1 MAEETLNEALLE
13 AMKEMEPIKRDSV
26 GSTGKRQYK
35 YAQLDQVL
43 GMVKPQL
50 FNHGLML
57 DQIPKFDGDKW
68 VLETAV
74 VHVASKE
81 RQVRDTRI
89 LVHSNNPKEQ
99 GSYETYMRRYALL
112 DAFNLAP
119 EDDDGQEAASSQV
132 ATRHKKP
139 VDKIAEP
146 TLKAIGDTCV
156 LYAETFGINPQAFKQ
171 SVWEELQ
178 DKPEPEWLKKLSWMR
193 SEIAN
198 SNERSVE

>member
-43 GMVKPQL
+43 GIVKPQL

-89 LVHSNNPKEQ
+89 LVHSVNPKEQ

-119 EDDDGQEAASSQV
+119 EDDDGQAAASSQV